1 MTATPSRR
9 GQSLKIS
16 GKKKKTKFKHNAT
29 KVVSTGR
36 RTTKTVYWDQRS
48 GSWKSTKNKSIGD
61 GLKKDFS
68 KTIYKTKKNYELKK
82 KNVNEESEK
91 QRKLIDNARKKGIAP
106 SADLRGSA
114 TRNQPNTNQ
123 SNKDEK
129 PTTESKVKTN
139 ELEDDN
145 DLADRREEKNFR
157 SSSSVEQA
165 KDKADPLRKYRRGK
179 GTGRKETRITKKLKK
194 AGFTEDRLAKLRK
207 RNAAFQKAKKGGK
220 KAMEK
225 YREKYPKRG

>member
-1 MTATPSRR
+1 MASSYQDRLKARR
-9 GQSLKIS
+9 GVKVTKQKPIKELKLND
-16 GKKKKTKFKHNAT
+16 K
-29 KVVSTGR
+29 
-36 RTTKTVYWDQRS
+36 RTIRGKTVYWNPYTK
-48 GSWKSTKNKSIGD
+48 SW
-61 GLKKDFS
+61 S
-68 KTIYKTKKNYELKK
+68 KTRVFKKQPKNQNAKLRKDVVNKEAEKK
-82 KNVNEESEK
+82 
-91 QRKLIDNARKKGIAP
+91 RKLIDNARKKGIAP

-129 PTTESKVKTN
+129 PTTESKAKTN

-165 KDKADPLRKYRRGK
+165 KDKADPLRKYRRGE

>member
-16 GKKKKTKFKHNAT
+16 GRKKKTKFKHNAT

-48 GSWKSTKNKSIGD
+48 GSWKSTRNKPIGD

-68 KTIYKTKKNYELKK
+68 KTIYKTKKNYELSKENRNKDAEKK
-82 KNVNEESEK
+82 S
-91 QRKLIDNARKKGIAP
+91 KLIDNARKKGIAP
-106 SADLRGSA
+106 SPDLRGTA

-123 SNKDEK
+123 SSNDDK
-129 PTTESKVKTN
+129 PTTESKAKTN

-145 DLADRREEKNFR
+145 DLADRKEEKNFR
-157 SSSSVEQA
+157 NSSSVEKA
-165 KDKADPLRKYRRGK
+165 KQKSDPLRKYRRG
-179 GTGRKETRITKKLKK
+179 GDTGRKETRITKKLKK
-194 AGFTEDRLAKLRK
+194 AGFTSDRLAKLREK
-207 RNAAFQKAKKGGK
+207 NAAFQKAKKGGK

>member
-1 MTATPSRR
+1 MTTTPSRR

-16 GKKKKTKFKHNAT
+16 GRKKKTKFKHNAT

-48 GSWKSTKNKSIGD
+48 GSWKSTRNKPIGD

-68 KTIYKTKKNYELKK
+68 KTIYKTKKNYELSKENRNKDAEKK
-82 KNVNEESEK
+82 S
-91 QRKLIDNARKKGIAP
+91 KLIDNARKKGIAP
-106 SADLRGSA
+106 SPDLRGTA

-123 SNKDEK
+123 SSNDDK
-129 PTTESKVKTN
+129 PTTESKAKTN

-145 DLADRREEKNFR
+145 DLADRKEEKNFR
-157 SSSSVEQA
+157 NSSSVEKA
-165 KDKADPLRKYRRGK
+165 KQKSDPLRKYRRG
-179 GTGRKETRITKKLKK
+179 GDTGRKETRITKKLKK
-194 AGFTEDRLAKLRK
+194 AGFTSDRLAKLREK
-207 RNAAFQKAKKGGK
+207 NAAFQKAKKGGK